1 MKFKLIWIKDL
12 LFELIRKDLKLKYKR
27 SVLGILWSI
36 LNPLLMMIVMSIVF
50 SYLFRFQIKNYP
62 IYLLSGIIFWNF
74 FSTSTN
80 LTSFSLISNSSI
92 LKKVYFPRE
101 ILIFSSI
108 LSQFINLLYSLI
120 PLIIIMFFYK
130 IPLKLSFLLLPI
142 PILSLLLFTIG
153 LSLILS
159 ILSVYFTDIS
169 YIYQIILIAWMYL
182 TPIFY
187 PPSIVPE
194 KYKIFLLI
202 NPMYH
207 IITNLREVIYLGKL
221 PNTVTIIVSLLFS
234 LIIFLFGLWFF
245 KKNENRIM
253 YLLWIQNL

>member
-1 MKFKLIWIKDL
+1 M
-12 LFELIRKDLKLKYKR
+12 
-27 SVLGILWSI
+27 
-36 LNPLLMMIVMSIVF
+36 P
-50 SYLFRFQIKNYP
+50 P
-62 IYLLSGIIFWNF
+62 
-74 FSTSTN
+74 
-80 LTSFSLISNSSI
+80 
-92 LKKVYFPRE
+92 
-101 ILIFSSI
+101 
-108 LSQFINLLYSLI
+108 
-120 PLIIIMFFYK
+120 
-130 IPLKLSFLLLPI
+130 KLSFLLLPI
-142 PILSLLLFTIG
+142 PILSLLFFTIG

-169 YIYQIILIAWMYL
+169 YIYQIILIAWMYI

-207 IITNLREVIYLGKL
+207 IITNLREVIYLGKF

-245 KKNENRIM
+245 KKK
-253 YLLWIQNL
+253 

>member
-1 MKFKLIWIKDL
+1 MKHKLNWLKDL
-12 LFELIRKDLKLKYKR
+12 LFELIRKELKLKYKR
-27 SVLGILWSI
+27 SILGILWSI

-50 SYLFRFQIKNYP
+50 SHLFRFQIKNYP
-62 IYLLSGIIFWNF
+62 LYILSGIIFWNF

-80 LTSFSLISNSSI
+80 LSSFSLISNSSL
-92 LKKVYFPRE
+92 LKKVYFPRL
-101 ILIFSSI
+101 ILVVSST
-108 LSQFINLLYSLI
+108 LSQFINLIYALI
-120 PLIIIMFFYK
+120 PLVIIMIFYK
-130 IPLKLSFLLLPI
+130 IPPKLSFIILPI

-159 ILSVYFTDIS
+159 ILSVYFTDIG
-169 YIYQIILIAWMYL
+169 YIYQVILIAWMYL

-207 IITNLREVIYLGKL
+207 IIISLREIIYSGEFPELNTLLISVI
-221 PNTVTIIVSLLFS
+221 FS
-234 LIIFLFGLWFF
+234 TTIFLFGLWFF
-245 KKNENRIM
+245 KKNENKVM
-253 YLLWIQNL
+253 YLL

>member
-1 MKFKLIWIKDL
+1 M
-12 LFELIRKDLKLKYKR
+12 
-27 SVLGILWSI
+27 
-36 LNPLLMMIVMSIVF
+36 P
-50 SYLFRFQIKNYP
+50 P
-62 IYLLSGIIFWNF
+62 
-74 FSTSTN
+74 
-80 LTSFSLISNSSI
+80 
-92 LKKVYFPRE
+92 
-101 ILIFSSI
+101 
-108 LSQFINLLYSLI
+108 
-120 PLIIIMFFYK
+120 
-130 IPLKLSFLLLPI
+130 KLSFLLLPI

-169 YIYQIILIAWMYL
+169 YVYQIILIAWMYI

-207 IITNLREVIYLGKL
+207 IITNLREVIYLGKF

-245 KKNENRIM
+245 KKNENRVM
-253 YLLWIQNL
+253 YLL